1 MQNEVE
7 FLVDCFV
14 AYLKTL
20 YHVKI
25 MLNVMTCE
33 LERERRKR
41 LSFLSRYHQSSID

>member
-14 AYLKTL
+14 AYLTTL

-25 MLNVMTCE
+25 MLNDDMIMYSE
-33 LERERRKR
+33 L
-41 LSFLSRYHQSSID
+41 